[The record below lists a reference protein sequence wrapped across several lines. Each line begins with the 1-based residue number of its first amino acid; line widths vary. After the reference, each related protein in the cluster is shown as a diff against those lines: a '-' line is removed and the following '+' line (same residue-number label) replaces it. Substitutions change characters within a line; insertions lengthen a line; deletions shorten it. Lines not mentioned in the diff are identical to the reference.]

1 MDMQITR
8 TAGAVARL
16 RSALGATQSDVA
28 KRAGVDQSR
37 LSRLEKGEV
46 VAPDEIRRVL
56 EVLAALG
63 SEEAGGFLRFMER
76 EWRFIEPPSYWN
88 PERASL
94 EIAEETLEKI
104 EAFLGDEEQP
114 WPLRRQLE
122 RRKGDLLRAS
132 SFLTRLKHN
141 IAFVGDIGVGKSTAI
156 SFIFDLLVPAKAED
170 RNINRPVLETGA
182 GGTTICEVHIKSGPE
197 FGLSVTAMEDAD
209 LTDLVADFCAA
220 KWAMAHR
227 KEGDPSE
234 TPQVSRE
241 VERAIRNMSG
251 LVRKRTMVDGKPQYS
266 DPIHEVIADC
276 QGEDEFRA
284 RVLGAMKLDERTTTE
299 IWYESG
305 TRKHPSEWMRETFRA
320 VNNGRMSDVP
330 MPRSIGLIVPDFGK
344 SFGEFEITVVDTK
357 GVEDVAV
364 REDLD
369 HRLKDPRTAVVLCCR
384 FESAPDT
391 TSQAL
396 LQHMKQTFSER
407 FDTGKIAILS
417 LPRSG
422 EALEVNSDT
431 GERVLNEEEGYALK
445 GEEVTNKLNS
455 QDLSDVPVFFF
466 NVENDTAAQVR
477 ADLFGQLSRMRE
489 TVSERLF
496 DLCYASNEII
506 ENHEKHAV
514 TAAIEEVARR
524 LNTFLRGNGKLGAR
538 ERHAYEEVL
547 STVRGVRYASTLWAA
562 TRRNGEYYGLNIVH
576 QIGVGAARDARL
588 RSRDWFAK
596 IEGHVNELKADEDL
610 VLAKHSV
617 DQIGAVA
624 EASRRSFLD
633 GAQRIAMEIYREPLT
648 QDPVWNDCASEW
660 GRGPGFK
667 NRIEE
672 HLRTWFD
679 DTRPDLKETLDERL
693 NALWERAVVAPLM
706 QLTEEHE
713 PASEASAD
721 QEEGNVVSFPSTAS
735 A

>member
-1 MDMQITR
+1 MSDPDAVRI
-8 TAGAVARL
+8 ASSVARL
-16 RSALGATQSDVA
+16 RAGLGVTQSEVA
-28 KRAGVDQSR
+28 KNASVDQSR
-37 LSRLEKGEV
+37 LSRMEKGDAVSPEEV
-46 VAPDEIRRVL
+46 ERVL
-56 EVLAALG
+56 DALAKLG
-63 SEEAGGFLRFMER
+63 SRDAEGFKRFMGR
-76 EWRFIEPPSYWN
+76 EWRFVEPPSYWN

-122 RRKGDLLRAS
+122 RRSGDLLRAAG
-132 SFLTRLKHN
+132 FLSRLKHN
-141 IAFVGDIGVGKSTAI
+141 IAFIGDMGVGKSTAI
-156 SFIFDLLVPAKAED
+156 SFVFDLLVPAKAEE

-197 FGLSVTAMEDAD
+197 FGISVLPMDGPD
-209 LTDLVADFCAA
+209 LTNLVSDFCAA
-220 KWAMAHR
+220 KWAAMHR
-227 KEGDPSE
+227 KEGETAE

-251 LVRKRTMVDGKPQYS
+251 LVRRRVMTDGKTSYH
-266 DPIHEVIADC
+266 DPIHDLIRDC

-284 RVLGAMKLDERTTTE
+284 RVIGAMNLPERTNTE

-305 TRKHPSEWMRETFRA
+305 TRKNPSEWMREAFLA
-320 VNNGRMSDVP
+320 VNNGRMRDVP
-330 MPRSIGLIVPDFGK
+330 LPKSIGLIVPDFGR

-357 GVEDVAV
+357 GVDDVAV

-369 HRLKDPRTAVVLCCR
+369 LRLKDPRTSVVLCSR
-384 FESAPDT
+384 FNDAPGTSAK
-391 TSQAL
+391 AV

-407 FDTGKIAILS
+407 FDTGKVSILS

-422 EALEVNSDT
+422 EAREMKDDMGDQALTDQ
-431 GERVLNEEEGYALK
+431 EGYEFKRLQVMAELDADEMS
-445 GEEVTNKLNS
+445 GVAVL
-455 QDLSDVPVFFF
+455 FF
-466 NVENDTAAQVR
+466 NVESDDAAKVR
-477 ADLFGQLSRMRE
+477 ADLFAQLARMRD

-496 DLCYASNEII
+496 SLCDAATEII

-538 ERHAYEEVL
+538 ERHAYEEAL
-547 STVRGVRYASTLWAA
+547 STVRGVRYASTLWAS
-562 TRRNGEYYGLNIVH
+562 TRRSGEYYGLNIVH
-576 QIGVGAARDARL
+576 QVGVGAARDARL

-610 VLAKHSV
+610 TLASHSIE
-617 DQIGAVA
+617 QIGAVA
-624 EASRRSFLD
+624 EASKRAFLE
-633 GAQRIAMEIYREPLT
+633 GAQRIAVEIYREPLT
-648 QDPVWNDCASEW
+648 QDSVWANCASEW

-667 NRIEE
+667 DRVVDHLHRWFEE
-672 HLRTWFD
+672 
-679 DTRPDLKETLDERL
+679 TRPDLKEALDERL
-693 NALWERAVVAPLM
+693 GALWERVVIGPLM

-713 PASEASAD
+713 PDQAAMPDDSNIIAFRTTVSA
-721 QEEGNVVSFPSTAS
+721 
-735 A
+735 